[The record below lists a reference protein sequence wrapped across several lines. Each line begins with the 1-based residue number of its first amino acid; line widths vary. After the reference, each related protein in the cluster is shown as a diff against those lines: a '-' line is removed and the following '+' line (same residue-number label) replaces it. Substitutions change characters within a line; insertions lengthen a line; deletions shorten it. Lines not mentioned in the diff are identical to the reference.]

1 MDTLIGTEGTYLS
14 GGEQRLV
21 LQRLQISLA
30 VANAQDQSAQ
40 CKKQTKAQANRP
52 PPLPLSS
59 IAELS
64 LR

>member
-1 MDTLIGTEGTYLS
+1 MQQLANSGPDDVISQQGAQEQQPHLC

-40 CKKQTKAQANRP
+40 CKKQTKA
-52 PPLPLSS
+52 
-59 IAELS
+59 
-64 LR
+64 